1 MVIAP
6 VISDLLIRVQE
17 LVPTMTGGTAGEAS
31 VMFST
36 VFGRLFQNGT
46 SIKLANSAAP
56 VKTRNTVMVS
66 K

>member
-6 VISDLLIRVQE
+6 VKSDLLIRVQE
-17 LVPTMTGGTAGEAS
+17 LVPTMTGCTAGEVS
-31 VMFST
+31 SMFST

-46 SIKLANSAAP
+46 NIKLASRAAP
-56 VKTRNTVMVS
+56 VKTMNTVMVS

>member
-6 VISDLLIRVQE
+6 VIGKLGVRIQAV
-17 LVPTMTGGTAGEAS
+17 VVTMTGCTGVETS
-31 VMFST
+31 WLST

-46 SIKLANSAAP
+46 NIKLASSAAP